1 MKRVELLSPV
11 GNWEMLYQAIHNGAD
26 AVYLAGH
33 DFGARKFS
41 KNFTNEELIEAIKY
55 SHLYG
60 VLVYV
65 AVNTLIYEC
74 EVENFI
80 SYIEFLYANG
90 VDALIMQDIGMI
102 RLVREK
108 FPDIEIHASTQC
120 HNHNEEG
127 VKLLKEL
134 GCSRVV
140 FAREM
145 SLDEIKNINIDIEKE
160 VFVYGALCICYSG
173 CCLFSSLNGGRSGN
187 RGECVGSCRL
197 PYKLIKNEKQVK
209 LTDKYLLSAKE
220 LNTINN
226 LKEILDS
233 GIDSLKIEGRMKT
246 PAYVGYVTKLYRM
259 LIDKYYQNQ
268 DTNLQLTKEEMTNL
282 KLLYNREFTKGYL
295 FNEIDIT
302 NTKSPN
308 HIGIEL
314 GKVIKVT
321 NKYIYI
327 RLNYELNQEDGIRF
341 KKVNK
346 GMIVNKLYDSK
357 NKLTSKVNKGNIC
370 IVDNKIG
377 LKENDIVLK
386 TLSSKLIKELEV
398 INKKVIKVNFSAKF
412 RIGEAFFVTI
422 SDGNNEI
429 TEFGDIVESAIKRE
443 VTTQNIKTSISKL
456 GATPF
461 DVDDIKVEKDD
472 DIFVNLKSINEVRR
486 KLVDKLI
493 EVRSF
498 SKRELVNYKNICDS
512 YIKANNNI
520 SLNVLVRNEEQL
532 RCCIDN
538 NVDSIYVVDYDLYIK
553 YKYLD
558 NVYYRCDRV
567 NKNYRDFNNDKL
579 LVCELGSINKYKNN
593 NSLVSDYYLN
603 VTNSYSIKVLNDLG
617 VEKVTLSSE
626 LDFNKIKDIMKYRY
640 NVELIIYGRLELMVM
655 KYCPLKKCLNY
666 CDKCNNLVDKFS
678 LEDRFGNRFP
688 IIRKNCLT
696 HIMHFKNIDY
706 IDDLKKYIDIGVAN
720 FRIELFDENYKMVEN
735 CIKKVKNML

>member
-26 AVYLAGH
+26 AVYLAGC

-41 KNFTNEELIEAIKY
+41 KNFTNDELIEAIKY

-60 VLVYV
+60 VFVYV
-65 AVNTLIYEC
+65 TVNTLIYEC

-80 SYIEFLYANG
+80 SYIEFLYING

-102 RLVREK
+102 KLVHDR
-108 FPDIEIHASTQC
+108 FPDFEIHASTQC

-259 LIDKYYQNQ
+259 LIDKYYQKQ
-268 DTNLQLTKEEMTNL
+268 DTNLQLTKKEMTNL

-295 FNEIDIT
+295 FNEVDIT

-327 RLNYELNQEDGIRF
+327 KLNYELNQEDGIRF

-370 IVDNKIG
+370 MVDNKIG

-398 INKKVIKVNFSAKF
+398 VTKKVIKVNFRAKF
-412 RIGEAFFVTI
+412 RIGKSFSITI

-429 TEFGDIVESAIKRE
+429 TEFGDVVDKAIKRE

-472 DIFVNLKSINEVRR
+472 GIFVNLKSINEVRR

-558 NVYYRCDRV
+558 NVYYRCNRV
-567 NKNYRDFNNDKL
+567 NNNYRKFNNSKL
-579 LVCELGSINKYKNN
+579 LVCEMGSINKYKNN

-603 VTNSYSIKVLNDLG
+603 VTNSYSIKVLNNLG

-626 LDFNKIKDIMKYRY
+626 LDFNKIKDIMKCRY

-688 IIRKNCLT
+688 IIRENCLT
-696 HIMHFKNIDY
+696 HVMHFKNIDY

-735 CIKKVKNML
+735 CIKKVKNVL

>member
-1 MKRVELLSPV
+1 MKKVELLSPV
-11 GNWEMLYQAIHNGAD
+11 GNFDMLYQAIHNGAD
-26 AVYLAGH
+26 AVYLAGC

-41 KNFTNEELIEAIKY
+41 KNFTNDELIEAIKY

-60 VLVYV
+60 VFVYV
-65 AVNTLIYEC
+65 TVNTLIYEC

-80 SYIEFLYANG
+80 SYIEFLYING

-102 RLVREK
+102 RLVHDR
-108 FPDIEIHASTQC
+108 FPDFEIHASTQC

-259 LIDKYYQNQ
+259 LIDKYYQKQ
-268 DTNLQLTKEEMTNL
+268 DTNLQLTKKEMTNL

-295 FNEIDIT
+295 FNEVDIT

-327 RLNYELNQEDGIRF
+327 KLNYELNQEDGIRF

-370 IVDNKIG
+370 MVDNKIG

-398 INKKVIKVNFSAKF
+398 VTKKVIKVNFRAKF
-412 RIGEAFFVTI
+412 RIGKSFSITI

-429 TEFGDIVESAIKRE
+429 TEFGDVVDKAIKRE

-472 DIFVNLKSINEVRR
+472 GIFVNLKSINEVRR

-579 LVCELGSINKYKNN
+579 LVCELRSINKYKNN

-603 VTNSYSIKVLNDLG
+603 VTNSYSIKVLNNLG

-626 LDFNKIKDIMKYRY
+626 LDFNKIKDIMKCRY

-688 IIRKNCLT
+688 IIRENCLT
-696 HIMHFKNIDY
+696 HVMHFKNIDY

-735 CIKKVKNML
+735 CIKKVKNVL

>member
-80 SYIEFLYANG
+80 SYIEFLYVNG

-127 VKLLKEL
+127 IKLLKEL
-134 GCSRVV
+134 GCSRIV

-160 VFVYGALCICYSG
+160 IFVYGALCICYSG

-268 DTNLQLTKEEMTNL
+268 DANLQLTKEEMTNL

-377 LKENDIVLK
+377 LKENDMVLK

-412 RIGEAFFVTI
+412 RIGEAFSVTI

-443 VTTQNIKTSISKL
+443 VTIQNIKTSISKL

-472 DIFVNLKSINEVRR
+472 DIFVSLKSINEVRR

-512 YIKANNNI
+512 YIKASNNI

-696 HIMHFKNIDY
+696 HVMHFKNIDY

-735 CIKKVKNML
+735 CIKKVKNVL